1 MSIRDLGINRR
12 FLLMGGIVVVGFVAL
27 LLIAGGILDHVMI
40 NGDLYTEIVQ
50 EHDLVADILPPP
62 HYVVDPFLLCH
73 QILATRMTA
82 SRNEMIERLDAAAE
96 LFEKRRAYW
105 QSVLP
110 DGDLKADM
118 ALVAEPAIEFFR
130 IVKEQFVPAVRGAE
144 EGDVEARRILELELA
159 PVFERHKGAVDNAL
173 VRARAVIA
181 ATESDAADAVATGR
195 ATALAVVGI
204 LLLVILAG
212 GALILR
218 PVGRSLGELS
228 ERMRELAE
236 AEGDLSARIEVT
248 SRDEV
253 GQLASSF
260 NQFVEKIGGLVQAV
274 RKSSIQLTST
284 STEMAA
290 TSREQEATVN
300 AFGSSTNQIAAS
312 VQQISATGTELMR
325 TIDDVQ
331 EIAHHSASLADTGRD
346 RLETME
352 STMSQ
357 LTDSSSSISDK
368 LSIINEKAGDITSVV
383 TTITKVADQTNLLS
397 VNAAIE
403 AEKAGEYG
411 RGFLVVAQ
419 EIRRLADQTASA
431 TLDIEQTVQEMQ
443 TSVSAGVMEMDK
455 FADHVRRSVRV
466 VGEVGTQLGSIIAEV
481 ERLTRRFDSVGEG
494 MKSQATGADQ
504 INDAMRSLNDTV
516 QQTVTSLR
524 EVTSVAE
531 DLRSAA
537 NTLNDE
543 MGKFHLGEV

>member
-1 MSIRDLGINRR
+1 
-12 FLLMGGIVVVGFVAL
+12 
-27 LLIAGGILDHVMI
+27 
-40 NGDLYTEIVQ
+40 
-50 EHDLVADILPPP
+50 
-62 HYVVDPFLLCH
+62 
-73 QILATRMTA
+73 
-82 SRNEMIERLDAAAE
+82 
-96 LFEKRRAYW
+96 
-105 QSVLP
+105 
-110 DGDLKADM
+110 
-118 ALVAEPAIEFFR
+118 
-130 IVKEQFVPAVRGAE
+130 
-144 EGDVEARRILELELA
+144 
-159 PVFERHKGAVDNAL
+159 
-173 VRARAVIA
+173 
-181 ATESDAADAVATGR
+181 
-195 ATALAVVGI
+195 
-204 LLLVILAG
+204 
-212 GALILR
+212 
-218 PVGRSLGELS
+218 
-228 ERMRELAE
+228 
-236 AEGDLSARIEVT
+236 
-248 SRDEV
+248 
-253 GQLASSF
+253 
-260 NQFVEKIGGLVQAV
+260 
-274 RKSSIQLTST
+274 
-284 STEMAA
+284 
-290 TSREQEATVN
+290 
-300 AFGSSTNQIAAS
+300 
-312 VQQISATGTELMR
+312 
-325 TIDDVQ
+325 
-331 EIAHHSASLADTGRD
+331 
-346 RLETME
+346 
-352 STMSQ
+352 MSQ

>member
-1 MSIRDLGINRR
+1 MKIRNLGFRQSFRLLHGIL
-12 FLLMGGIVVVGFVAL
+12 FLG
-27 LLIAGGILDHVMI
+27 LLI
-40 NGDLYTEIVQ
+40 
-50 EHDLVADILPPP
+50 
-62 HYVVDPFLLCH
+62 LL
-73 QILATRMTA
+73 
-82 SRNEMIERLDAAAE
+82 AAAT
-96 LFEKRRAYW
+96 
-105 QSVLP
+105 QV
-110 DGDLKADM
+110 
-118 ALVAEPAIEFFR
+118 VAIDP
-130 IVKEQFVPAVRGAE
+130 
-144 EGDVEARRILELELA
+144 
-159 PVFERHKGAVDNAL
+159 
-173 VRARAVIA
+173 
-181 ATESDAADAVATGR
+181 S
-195 ATALAVVGI
+195 TALWVGAG
-204 LLLVILAG
+204 LL
-212 GALILR
+212 ALILVVGQFVLVR
-218 PVGRSLGELS
+218 PLIQSLDMLRVRLG
-228 ERMRELAE
+228 ELAE
-236 AEGDLSARIEVT
+236 ADGDLTDRIEVD
-248 SRDEV
+248 SDGEV
-253 GQLASSF
+253 GAIAASF
-260 NQFVEKIGGLVQAV
+260 NQFVEKIAGLVNAV
-274 RKSSIQLTST
+274 RKSSVQLTST

-312 VQQISATGTELMR
+312 VQQISATGTELMK

-331 EIAHHSASLADTGRD
+331 EIARTSASLADTGRD

-352 STMSQ
+352 ATMAQ
-357 LTDSSSSISDK
+357 LTDSSSSISGK

-504 INDAMRSLNDTV
+504 INEAMRSLNDTV
-516 QQTVTSLR
+516 QQAVTSLR

-531 DLRSAA
+531 DLRGAA
-537 NTLNDE
+537 STLNGE
-543 MGKFHLGEV
+543 IGKFRLEA

>member
-1 MSIRDLGINRR
+1 MSIRNLGIKQRI
-12 FLLMGGIVVVGFVAL
+12 LVLGGIVVVGFVAL

-40 NGDLYTEIVQ
+40 NGPLYDEIIE

-62 HYVVDPFLLCH
+62 HYIVDPFLLCH
-73 QILATRMTA
+73 QIVGTTLTA
-82 SRNEMIERLDAAAE
+82 SRNEMMDELDSAAE
-96 LFEKRRAYW
+96 LFEQQRAYW
-105 QSVLP
+105 QGKLP
-110 DGDLKADM
+110 DGDLKQDM
-118 ALVAEPAIEFFR
+118 QRVAEPAQEFFR
-130 IVKEQFVPAVRGAE
+130 IVKERFVPAVQGAADAGE
-144 EGDVEARRILELELA
+144 PQAVLNEWLA
-159 PVFERHKGAVDNAL
+159 PAFERHKLAVTAAL
-173 VRARAVIA
+173 QRARTQIA
-181 ATESDAADAVATGR
+181 STERDADAAVSAGR
-195 ATALAVVGI
+195 TTALIVVAVVVLLI
-204 LLLVILAG
+204 LLAG
-212 GALILR
+212 LLIMR
-218 PVGRSLGELS
+218 PVSASLSLINR
-228 ERMRELAE
+228 RMHELAE
-236 AEGDLSARIEVT
+236 SDGDLSARLEIT
-248 SRDEV
+248 SDDEI
-253 GQLASSF
+253 GQLAESF
-260 NQFVEKIGGLVQAV
+260 NRFVAKIAGLVQAV

-312 VQQISATGTELMR
+312 VQQISATGTELMK

-352 STMSQ
+352 ATMAQ
-357 LTDSSSSISDK
+357 LTDSSASISGK

-455 FADHVRRSVRV
+455 FADHVRRSVSV

-516 QQTVTSLR
+516 QQAVTSLR

-531 DLRSAA
+531 ELRSAA

-543 MGKFHLGEV
+543 MSKFHLDA

>member
-1 MSIRDLGINRR
+1 MSIRNLGIKQRI
-12 FLLMGGIVVVGFVAL
+12 LVLGGIVVVGFVAL
-27 LLIAGGILDHVMI
+27 MLIAGGTLDHVMI
-40 NGDLYTEIVQ
+40 NGPLYDEIIAQ
-50 EHDLVADILPPP
+50 HDLVADILPPP
-62 HYVVDPFLLCH
+62 HYVVGPFLLCH
-73 QILATRMTA
+73 QIVGTTLPA
-82 SRNEMIERLDAAAE
+82 SRGEMLEELDAAAE
-96 LFEKRRAYW
+96 LFEQRRDHW
-105 QSVLP
+105 QGKLP
-110 DGDLKADM
+110 AGDLKQDM
-118 ALVAEPAIEFFR
+118 QRVAEPAEEFFR
-130 IVKEQFVPAVRGAE
+130 IVKERFIPAVQGAADAGE
-144 EGDVEARRILELELA
+144 PQAVLNEWLA
-159 PVFERHKGAVDNAL
+159 PAFERHELAVTAAL
-173 VRARAVIA
+173 RRARSLIATTERDAGAAVGA
-181 ATESDAADAVATGR
+181 GR
-195 ATALAVVGI
+195 TTALIVVAVVVLLI
-204 LLLVILAG
+204 LLG
-212 GALILR
+212 GLLIMR
-218 PVGRSLGELS
+218 PVSTSLSLINR
-228 ERMRELAE
+228 RMYELAE
-236 AEGDLSARIEVT
+236 SDGDLSARLEIT
-248 SRDEV
+248 SNDEI
-253 GQLASSF
+253 GQLAESF
-260 NQFVEKIGGLVQAV
+260 NRFVAKIAGLVRAV

-312 VQQISATGTELMR
+312 VQQISATGTELMK

-352 STMSQ
+352 ATMTQ
-357 LTDSSSSISDK
+357 LTDSSASISGK
-368 LSIINEKAGDITSVV
+368 LSVINEKAGDITSVV

-494 MKSQATGADQ
+494 MKSQATGAEQ

-516 QQTVTSLR
+516 QQAVTSLR

-531 DLRSAA
+531 ELRSAA

-543 MGKFHLGEV
+543 MSKFHLDA